1 MNNHLIL
8 NNHSTDELRKVASKA
23 TTEWIF
29 LQIEAGEI
37 ELLPE
42 AEKRF
47 NDIAC
52 DTKAVMLYSDYY
64 RINDEDKTSV
74 TTIEYQSGSLRD
86 DFNFGA
92 VVMLRTSAVKDII
105 DSSTDDYPF
114 AAWYDL
120 RLKLSERGEIFRIA
134 EPLYLF
140 RPLAESDRH
149 GSHFAY
155 IDKKNRSVQVDM
167 EKACTAYLKRIGA
180 LLVGEPQS
188 VDVGQGDFAYEASVV
203 IPVRNR
209 QRTIADA
216 IGSVLEQQTS
226 FRFNLLIVDNHSS
239 DGTTTIIND
248 IAQKYDNVFHIIPQ
262 SEHLGIGGCWQLALN
277 DSRCGRFAVQ
287 LDSDDLYQSP
297 NTLQR
302 IVDEFYRQQCAMLI
316 GSYTIT
322 DFELKPIPPYLI
334 DHAEWTDDN
343 GRSNALRI
351 NGLGAPR
358 AFFTPIIRDVGFPN
372 VSYGEDYAVGLRI
385 SRTWKIGRIYD
396 SIYLCRRWENNS
408 DAGISPDTLNRYNF
422 YKDKI
427 RTIELQSRINITI
440 HKTD

>member
-8 NNHSTDELRKVASKA
+8 NSHSTDELRKVASKA
-23 TTEWIF
+23 TTEWIL
-29 LQIEAGEI
+29 LQIDAGEI
-37 ELLPE
+37 TLLPE

-47 NDIAC
+47 NDIAR

-64 RINDEDKTSV
+64 QINDEVKTSV

-92 VVMLRTSAVKDII
+92 VIMLRTSAVKDII
-105 DSSTDDYPF
+105 GSNTDDYPF

-134 EPLYLF
+134 EPLYVF

-239 DGTTTIIND
+239 DGTATIIND

-343 GRSNALRI
+343 GRNNALRI

-358 AFFTPIIRDVGFPN
+358 AFFTPIIREVGFPN

-427 RTIELQSRINITI
+427 RTIELQSRINRTI
-440 HKTD
+440 HETD